1 MLKLGVL
8 VRLTKDVDMM
18 AEFQKIADMG
28 LQSCQISVWENEL
41 YTEENAAIINEA
53 QEKSGVRVSTLWAGW
68 SGPKEWN
75 FTYGP
80 VTLGLVPAAYRGQ
93 RLAELEGAIPFAEA
107 IGTKNIAT
115 HVGFL
120 PENPNDPDY
129 VGTVGALRKLC
140 RAMKEKG
147 LSFLFETGQETP
159 VTLVRAIEDIGLEN
173 VGINFD
179 TGNLVLY
186 GKANPVDAFGIFGKY
201 VMDMHIK
208 DGLYPTDGKNLGK
221 ETPVGEGKVDFEALV
236 KLLKEGDYQGY
247 LTIEREISG
256 EKQISDIIRARD
268 LIRELEQKF

>member
-1 MLKLGVL
+1 MFNLGVL
-8 VRLTKDVDMM
+8 FRLKKDVDIM
-18 AEFQKIADMG
+18 AEFEKVRDMG
-28 LQSCQISVWENEL
+28 LQSCQVTVWEMDL
-41 YTEENAAIINEA
+41 YCDEYVRLINEA
-53 QEKSGVRVSTLWAGW
+53 QEKTGVKVSTLWAGW

-80 VTLGLVPAAYRGQ
+80 STLGLVPAAYRCQ
-93 RLAELEGAIPFAEA
+93 RLFDLEAAIPFAEA

-140 RAMKEKG
+140 RAMKEKEIN
-147 LSFLFETGQETP
+147 FLFETGQETP
-159 VTLVRAIEDIGLEN
+159 VTLVRAIEDIGLGN

-179 TGNLVLY
+179 TGNLILY

-208 DGLYPTDGKNLGK
+208 DGLYPVDGKHLGA
-221 ETPVGEGKVDFEALV
+221 ETPVGEGKVDFEQLV
-236 KLLKEGDYQGY
+236 KLLKEADYQGY

-256 EKQISDIIRARD
+256 EKQIADIVRARD
-268 LIRELEQKF
+268 LIRELEAKV